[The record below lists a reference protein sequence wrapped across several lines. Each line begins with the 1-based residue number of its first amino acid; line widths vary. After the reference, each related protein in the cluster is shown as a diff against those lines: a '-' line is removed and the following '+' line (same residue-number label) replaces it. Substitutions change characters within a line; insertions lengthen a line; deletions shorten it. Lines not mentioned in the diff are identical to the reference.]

1 MNKIL
6 IHKSNENTCITHFT
20 MNASDSAIRQ
30 EADKILE
37 FGQCFRI
44 ADISELPEDRVFRDA
59 WEIDDSDLNDGIAGE
74 FTAESNLSILTKSK
88 SLQEEELQRLS
99 GLPEKIKQK
108 EEEFKT
114 KDESIKADW
123 VEISALEEEL
133 SKLNAQ
139 LEELSIVEETAE
151 TSEETEVSEET
162 KQSIRDLNAK
172 IGEQKSL
179 IVSKISDADEKRAAA
194 DKVEQEIADY
204 KNDIENLPSI
214 ISGLESSVEKISED
228 ILDTEAKINQLLE
241 ILPLD
246 QRRSSND

>member
-6 IHKSNENTCITHFT
+6 IYKSNENTCITHFT

-44 ADISELPEDRVFRDA
+44 ADISELPGDRVFRNA

-88 SLQEEELQRLS
+88 SLQEEELNNKKQRLS
-99 GLPEKIKQK
+99 DLPAVISSIEPEIPEGGDEEKNT
-108 EEEFKT
+108 E
-114 KDESIKADW
+114 
-123 VEISALEEEL
+123 LE
-133 SKLNAQ
+133 
-139 LEELSIVEETAE
+139 
-151 TSEETEVSEET
+151 
-162 KQSIRDLNAK
+162 DL
-172 IGEQKSL
+172 
-179 IVSKISDADEKRAAA
+179 
-194 DKVEQEIADY
+194 KVEL
-204 KNDIENLPSI
+204 ENLPSI
-214 ISGLESSVEKISED
+214 ISGLESSIEKISED

>member
-162 KQSIRDLNAK
+162 KQSI
-172 IGEQKSL
+172 Q
-179 IVSKISDADEKRAAA
+179 DEKRAAA
-194 DKVEQEIADY
+194 DKVEQEITDY

-214 ISGLESSVEKISED
+214 ISGLESSIEKISED